1 MKAYPGFMTFDIM
14 YVTDISFFIVTTANL
29 QSTPKGAISKWE
41 GGYDGKEESS
51 IDDTPKC
58 PLGGGRQELDA
69 VLGLQIR
76 WPLTLQSPSD
86 GGGRGQGSNEDVVVT
101 G

>member
-1 MKAYPGFMTFDIM
+1 MGGGIRR
-14 YVTDISFFIVTTANL
+14 
-29 QSTPKGAISKWE
+29 E
-41 GGYDGKEESS
+41 GGVVVHRRHSEVPARGW
-51 IDDTPKC
+51 
-58 PLGGGRQELDA
+58 RQELDA

-76 WPLTLQSPSD
+76 WPLTFQSPSD

>member
-1 MKAYPGFMTFDIM
+1 MG
-14 YVTDISFFIVTTANL
+14 
-29 QSTPKGAISKWE
+29 
-41 GGYDGKEESS
+41 GGYDGMEESS

-58 PLGGGRQELDA
+58 PLGLGGRGLDA
-69 VLGLQIR
+69 VLRLQIR

-86 GGGRGQGSNEDVVVT
+86 GGGRGQGNNEDVVVT

>member
-1 MKAYPGFMTFDIM
+1 MGGGIRR
-14 YVTDISFFIVTTANL
+14 
-29 QSTPKGAISKWE
+29 E
-41 GGYDGKEESS
+41 GGVVHRRHSEV
-51 IDDTPKC
+51 PAR
-58 PLGGGRQELDA
+58 GGRQELDA
-69 VLGLQIR
+69 VLGLQIK